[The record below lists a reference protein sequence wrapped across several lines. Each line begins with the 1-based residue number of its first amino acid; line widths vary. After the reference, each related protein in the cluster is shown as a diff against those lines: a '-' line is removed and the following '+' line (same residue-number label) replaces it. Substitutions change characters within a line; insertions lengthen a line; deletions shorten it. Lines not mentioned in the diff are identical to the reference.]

1 MGGGLLDLQFHAGN
15 LHAWFTA
22 QADFLFHWKPF
33 YFSGFVSVS
42 IGAAYKLDL
51 LFCSVTVSVELGAR
65 LEIYGPQVGGNVHV
79 DWYIIS
85 FTIPFGAE
93 PSGPEPLG
101 WSDFAAMLPPNDS
114 NTAETT
120 RAAAPTGDVSLTNV
134 IRLIPAAGLV
144 RTAADGTWQ
153 VRADTFAFAVQT
165 AFPLTEADLCGSGAP
180 TLYTPPATEPPYYVA
195 IRPMDIAGVT
205 SVMDITVT
213 DTSVPPEP
221 AS

>member
-1 MGGGLLDLQFHAGN
+1 L
-15 LHAWFTA
+15 
-22 QADFLFHWKPF
+22 
-33 YFSGFVSVS
+33 
-42 IGAAYKLDL
+42 
-51 LFCSVTVSVELGAR
+51 
-65 LEIYGPQVGGNVHV
+65 
-79 DWYIIS
+79 
-85 FTIPFGAE
+85 
-93 PSGPEPLG
+93 
-101 WSDFAAMLPPNDS
+101 
-114 NTAETT
+114 
-120 RAAAPTGDVSLTNV
+120 LTNV

-213 DTSVPPEP
+213 DTSVPPGTGVLNIGTQWNWTANLAGVP
-221 AS
+221 AAMWGAPDGSTNPTTPSADTLPNRLMGINGLSPQATQPAGPAPIPIANCLMARTRYWSRSRCRCCW